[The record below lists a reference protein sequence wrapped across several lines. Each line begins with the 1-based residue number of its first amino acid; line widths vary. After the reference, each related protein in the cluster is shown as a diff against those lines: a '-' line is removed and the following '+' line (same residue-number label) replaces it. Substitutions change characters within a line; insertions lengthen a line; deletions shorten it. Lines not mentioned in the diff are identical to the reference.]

1 MLDVW
6 FLGQINYCTIEHPWI
21 INEIVCAR
29 AANFEPGFFDKDKHG
44 SIFAFLL
51 NSFLDSYSI
60 LSAKV
65 DDH

>member
-1 MLDVW
+1 MYNKYYFVIL
-6 FLGQINYCTIEHPWI
+6 
-21 INEIVCAR
+21 CA
-29 AANFEPGFFDKDKHG
+29 EPRFFDKIKHG
-44 SIFAFLL
+44 SIFALLL